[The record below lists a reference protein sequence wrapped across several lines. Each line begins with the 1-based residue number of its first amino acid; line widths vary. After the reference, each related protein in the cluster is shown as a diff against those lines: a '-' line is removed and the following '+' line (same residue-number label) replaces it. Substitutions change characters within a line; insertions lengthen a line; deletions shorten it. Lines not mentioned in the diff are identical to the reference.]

1 MRTLNSRASDVAP
14 PDPAAFFE
22 TVHQAF
28 GRAERA
34 AGGIDRWY
42 LVAGHPVRLRFAG
55 PTLVPLIAP
64 ALEHLATA
72 PVARP
77 ALTVCLWDVESLL
90 PRVPAPPWRMH
101 DDINSRAS
109 RSYSDERIH
118 ASFDMGTGVLSL
130 VDGAADLAVYCVRDA
145 RRLPGYEIGA
155 PLKPIFQRAMHG
167 RGGQLVHAAAVGR
180 PDGGVLLVGKGG
192 SGKSTTALT
201 CLGTELLYAADD
213 YCMLSTDPVPYA
225 HSLFNSAK
233 VYAEDLGRFP
243 RLAALPSR
251 LDDLGIDK
259 ALLFLHPDQ
268 RDWITTGFP
277 VRAILVPQV
286 TGRPETSAVP
296 ISPAAALKALAPS
309 TIFQLAGMDHS
320 TLGTLAACVRRV
332 PCYALRLGSTL
343 SAIPA
348 AIQDVLAQVS
358 GGAR

>member
-1 MRTLNSRASDVAP
+1 MRTLNPDAPDVAR

-22 TVHQAF
+22 TVHRAF
-28 GRAERA
+28 EHAEHA
-34 AGGIDRWY
+34 AGGSDRWY
-42 LVAGHPVRLRFAG
+42 LIAGHPVRLRFAG
-55 PTLVPLIAP
+55 STLIPVITP
-64 ALEHLATA
+64 ALEHLSTA

-101 DDINSRAS
+101 GDINSQAS

-118 ASFDMGTGVLSL
+118 ISFDIGTGVLSM
-130 VDGAADLAVYCVRDA
+130 VDDAADLAVYCVRDA

-155 PLKPIFQRAMHG
+155 PLKPILQRAMRG

-180 PDGGVLLVGKGG
+180 PDGGALLVGKGG

-201 CLGTELLYAADD
+201 CLGTELLYAGDD
-213 YCMLSTDPVPYA
+213 YCMLSTGSVPYA

-259 ALLFLHPDQ
+259 ALVFLHPDQ
-268 RDWITTGFP
+268 REWITTGFP

-286 TGRPETSAVP
+286 TGRQETSAMP

-320 TLGTLAACVRRV
+320 TLGLLATCVRRV
-332 PCYALRLGSTL
+332 PCYALHLGSTL
-343 SAIPA
+343 SAIPRV
-348 AIQDVLAQVS
+348 IQDVLAS
-358 GGAR
+358 GGAP